1 MKTDVDGRF
10 WLNVNGKGFL
20 GQGRIELLEQIHTT
34 GSISAAARA
43 MGMSYKAA
51 WDAVD
56 AMNALADQPLLVC
69 RSGGRRGG
77 GSQLTAYA
85 QQVIRQYRAA
95 AHEHQRFMLRMGERL
110 RQAYDG
116 EPPGGSAPR
125 RAETGGAAMRTS
137 VRNQFAGTVV
147 CFSEGAVNDVIMV
160 DIGDGGMLSAL
171 ITHEAAQS
179 LELLRKGRA
188 VQVLIAPSSVIV
200 CEHASSLRLSVR
212 NRLCGT
218 VSRIRPGAVSAEVGL
233 DLGAGRALT
242 AMVGV
247 DALHEGWLRT
257 GAQAC
262 ALIDAAQVMLAVTD

>member
-10 WLNVNGKGFL
+10 WLNVNGKEFL
-20 GQGRIELLEQIHTT
+20 GQGRIALLEQIHAT

-56 AMNALADQPLLVC
+56 AMNTLADQPLLI
-69 RSGGRRGG
+69 RRAGGRRGG
-77 GSQLTAYA
+77 GSQLTGYA
-85 QQVIRQYRAA
+85 QRVVRQYQAA
-95 AHEHQRFMLRMGERL
+95 ASEHQRFMLRMGERL
-110 RQAYDG
+110 QQVCDAELPTDTAYDL
-116 EPPGGSAPR
+116 PHR
-125 RAETGGAAMRTS
+125 RGATMRTS
-137 VRNQFAGTVV
+137 VRNQLPGTVV
-147 CFSEGAVNDVIMV
+147 CFSAGAVNDVVMV
-160 DIGDGGMLSAL
+160 DIGDGGVLSAL

-179 LELLRKGRA
+179 LELLRKGRV

-233 DLGAGRALT
+233 DLGSGRALT

-257 GAQAC
+257 GAEAC
-262 ALIDAAQVMLAVTD
+262 ALIDAAHVMLAVTD